1 MLLNAALC
9 KAQSNNRDVAQL
21 GSAPPW
27 GGGGRRFKS
36 CRSDHLRKNT
46 FLIKGVFLFQKPL
59 GFEPLKCASV
69 LLNRQGL
76 KCPVLSDQLEKSFYQ
91 KGVFLFQ
98 KPLGF

>member
-1 MLLNAALC
+1 M
-9 KAQSNNRDVAQL
+9 
-21 GSAPPW
+21 
-27 GGGGRRFKS
+27 
-36 CRSDHLRKNT
+36 
-46 FLIKGVFLFQKPL
+46 

-98 KPLGF
+98 KPLRFEPLKCASVPLNYYGFKTPILFDN